1 MPNREIKVE
10 HDVPLPLPFSL
21 SRYPWREMQ
30 VGDSFLFPAN
40 VINPYQCARVW
51 SSSVVCPGRKYIARK
66 TDEGI
71 RCWRIA

>member
-10 HDVPLPLPFSL
+10 HNVPAPLRVRHP
-21 SRYPWREMQ
+21 YPWREMQ

-40 VINPYQCARVW
+40 VSNAYQCVRDW
-51 SSSVVCPGRKYIARK
+51 SCSVVWPGRKYIARK
-66 TDEGI
+66 TAEGI